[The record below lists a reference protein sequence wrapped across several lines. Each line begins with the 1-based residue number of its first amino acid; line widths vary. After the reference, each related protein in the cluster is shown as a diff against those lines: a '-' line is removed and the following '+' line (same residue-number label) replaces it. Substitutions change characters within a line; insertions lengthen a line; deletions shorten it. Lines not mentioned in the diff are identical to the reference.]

1 MKYLLNTLV
10 RYCKRSSLHGLN
22 YIVEPGAHLMDR
34 LIWSVLFIT
43 SVVSAGAVIYLLSTR
58 FKSASTSTVVE
69 TTNYPIWNLPFP
81 SVTFC
86 PSSRIDWQKAME
98 IEKEMVPK
106 GDREAIKTYRE
117 VVTKLASLT
126 FGDFDEFRF
135 LRNRSM
141 GMQNMTTFLRSVA
154 PTCSKLLKN
163 CWWRDDYEKCCD
175 LFEEQRTEY
184 GFCFSFNSET
194 ADHDMEKYS
203 EVARPRRASWMGE
216 WHGIRFYVKL
226 NETNQ
231 PPRSGNALG
240 ITVFIG
246 HPTSWASSGQNV
258 GIGTMASISVQCPSS
273 YATKR
278 VLTLQENK
286 MPCVPNPNNE
296 YNQEYCMT
304 RCRRDYV
311 ISRCG
316 CNPYFL
322 MPAANKR
329 DCDWGDLICLDKEN
343 DFFNHYIVSDNKY
356 FPRSAAGMNCSCLPE
371 CEVYDYMYQISHTA
385 LGKAIASDTVLVDVH
400 FASSTMIRY
409 RTDMVHTPLDLLVS
423 FGGVIGLFL
432 GGSILSAVEIFYYL
446 TVGIIRQAF
455 RRSEKFSRKRTG
467 DKKKLKNFDRAEQP
481 SVQTV
486 HGVVLPLVDFD
497 QNQRSMNF
505 YKY

>member
-106 GDREAIKTYRE
+106 GDREAMKTYRE

-126 FGDFDEFRF
+126 FG
-135 LRNRSM
+135 
-141 GMQNMTTFLRSVA
+141 MQNLTTFLRSVA
-154 PTCSKLLKN
+154 PTCSKLLQN

-231 PPRSGNALG
+231 PPRSGKSNALG

-278 VLTLQENK
+278 VLALQENK

-356 FPRSAAGMNCSCLPE
+356 FPRSAAGMNCNCLPE

-432 GGSILSAVEIFYYL
+432 GGSILSAVEIFYHL
-446 TVGIIRQAF
+446 TVGIIPLLYSVTKEYKIF
-455 RRSEKFSRKRTG
+455 REARKNEYGKSET
-467 DKKKLKNFDRAEQP
+467 LKHRPIINVNGAD
-481 SVQTV
+481 
-486 HGVVLPLVDFD
+486 
-497 QNQRSMNF
+497 
-505 YKY
+505 